1 MLKLSILILFV
12 MIALSTQAQV
22 SNNISLNPPDLGRDG
37 TLMQALLQRASAREF
52 DTTMISLND
61 LSDLLWAGNGIN
73 RPGDGKRTAASAL
86 NAQEIDLYVIMKNAV
101 YLYVAENHS
110 LAFVTD
116 GDYRKLVA
124 GRQERM
130 SVAPLFILLAGDISR
145 FRTGEEKQ
153 RLEWCDIDAGI
164 VSQNIMLFCS
174 AANLSCRPRVTMEK
188 EELHSIL
195 KLKESQHLILNLPVC
210 KMKH

>member
-1 MLKLSILILFV
+1 
-12 MIALSTQAQV
+12 
-22 SNNISLNPPDLGRDG
+22 
-37 TLMQALLQRASAREF
+37 
-52 DTTMISLND
+52 
-61 LSDLLWAGNGIN
+61 
-73 RPGDGKRTAASAL
+73 
-86 NAQEIDLYVIMKNAV
+86 MKNAV

-124 GRQERM
+124 GRQESM